1 MPRATSSAVR
11 AVVSS
16 LRIHQWTKNSLL
28 FAAIVFAGEIT
39 DLPKLATAIAGFAVF
54 CLLSSGVYLFNDI
67 ADRNNDRQHPL
78 KRHRPLASGQLSL
91 AIAAT
96 VCLLLLTA
104 GIVGGFSIGYAFG
117 CLVCIYVGQNILYS
131 MVLKQVAILDV
142 MVLAMGFVLRA
153 AAGAVGISSTASPW
167 LVICSLMLSLFVAC
181 GKRRHELKLLKSHA
195 ADHRANLTGYTPE
208 LLDLMMAIT
217 GCAGLMTYV
226 LYTLSPWVL
235 VRNGSFALSLTI
247 PTVLYGIFRFLY
259 LVHRQDEGGEPSRLF
274 VTDIG
279 LLINGVV
286 WLAVTCFA
294 VHAPPESLPWWWIEL

>member
-1 MPRATSSAVR
+1 MNCSGRNETAVMAAIHTIQSRQGQHDMPRVTSSAVG

-16 LRIHQWTKNSLL
+16 LRMHQWIKNSLL

-78 KRHRPLASGQLSL
+78 KRHRPLASGQLSP

-142 MVLAMGFVLRA
+142 DGAGHGLRSARGRGRGGHFQYGLPLAGNLQPDAVSVRGLRKA
-153 AAGAVGISSTASPW
+153 AT
-167 LVICSLMLSLFVAC
+167 
-181 GKRRHELKLLKSHA
+181 
-195 ADHRANLTGYTPE
+195 
-208 LLDLMMAIT
+208 
-217 GCAGLMTYV
+217 
-226 LYTLSPWVL
+226 
-235 VRNGSFALSLTI
+235 
-247 PTVLYGIFRFLY
+247 
-259 LVHRQDEGGEPSRLF
+259 
-274 VTDIG
+274 
-279 LLINGVV
+279 
-286 WLAVTCFA
+286 
-294 VHAPPESLPWWWIEL
+294 